1 MRIFLLTTV
10 ALIFLA
16 GCVGPKI
23 EKLAV
28 CSGKASLE
36 DSLAALN
43 NQAGQIKPFRASG
56 QCFATGNEK
65 GKKHKEEFSFKLWFN
80 PPNELRLFG
89 DVAFNARGLDIGCN
103 ETEFWFAARPKE
115 LGNSFSWGKW
125 SEQRQTPLG
134 RIILTPL
141 LDAFGKI
148 TIGNPQDWSLSNQGP
163 FDVLTEQSQGKIVK
177 KIYIYCCDYR
187 IRKIEYFDDEGN
199 VSVVLEMKNYR
210 EIFDGSLFPSELM
223 LRDFYYEGKEDL
235 IRVVLG
241 TVKKYDY
248 TTQKRAAFFERPT
261 DLNGFEHV
269 YRAVDGGLNEQEQ

>member
-1 MRIFLLTTV
+1 MRNFLLTTV
-10 ALIFLA
+10 ALIFIA

-28 CSGKASLE
+28 CPGKASLE

-56 QCFATGNEK
+56 QCFATVYENEK
-65 GKKHKEEFSFKLWFN
+65 RHKEAFAVKLWFN
-80 PPNELRLFG
+80 PPSELRFFG

-103 ETEFWFAARPKE
+103 ETEFWFAAKPKE

-125 SEQRQTPLG
+125 SEQKDSSGFVPKL
-134 RIILTPL
+134 L

-148 TIGNPQDWSLSNQGP
+148 TINNPQDWSLSNQGP

-187 IRKIEYFDDEGN
+187 IRKIEYFNDEGK

-223 LRDFYYEGKEDL
+223 LTSFRNDGKEDL
-235 IRVVLG
+235 IRVVFG
-241 TVKKYDY
+241 TVKVYEYSK
-248 TTQKRAAFFERPT
+248 QKRAAYFERPT
-261 DLNGFEHV
+261 DLNGFEHI
-269 YRAVDGGLNEQEQ
+269 YKSVDGQLIEQEQ

>member
-1 MRIFLLTTV
+1 MRKFLLTTV

-28 CSGKASLE
+28 CPGRGSLE

-56 QCFATGNEK
+56 QCFATVYENEK
-65 GKKHKEEFSFKLWFN
+65 RHKEAFAVKLWFN
-80 PPNELRLFG
+80 PPSELRFFG

-103 ETEFWFAARPKE
+103 ETEFWFAAKPKE

-125 SEQRQTPLG
+125 SEQKGSSGFVPKM
-134 RIILTPL
+134 L

-148 TIGNPQDWSLSNQGP
+148 TINNLQDWSLSNQGT
-163 FDVLTEQSQGKIVK
+163 FDILTEQSQGKIVK
-177 KIYIYCCDYR
+177 KFYIYCCDYR

-210 EIFDGSLFPSELM
+210 GIFDGSLFPSELM

-261 DLNGFEHV
+261 DLNGFEHI
-269 YRAVDGGLNEQEQ
+269 YRAADGGLIEQKK

>member
-1 MRIFLLTTV
+1 MRNFLLITV

-28 CSGKASLE
+28 CPGKASLE
-36 DSLAALN
+36 DSSAALN

-56 QCFATGNEK
+56 QCFATVYEDEK
-65 GKKHKEEFSFKLWFN
+65 RHKEAFAVKLWFN
-80 PPNELRLFG
+80 PPSEFRLFG

-103 ETEFWFAARPKE
+103 ETEFWFAAKPKE
-115 LGNSFSWGKW
+115 LGNSFLWGKW
-125 SEQRQTPLG
+125 SEQKGSSRFVPKL
-134 RIILTPL
+134 L

-148 TIGNPQDWSLSNQGP
+148 TIDNPQDWSLSYEGT
-163 FDVLTEQSQGKIVK
+163 FDILTEQSEGKIVK
-177 KIYIYCCDYR
+177 RIYIYCCDYR
-187 IRKIEYFDDEGN
+187 IRKIEYFDDEGKT
-199 VSVVLEMKNYR
+199 VFAVELSNYGA
-210 EIFDGSLFPSELM
+210 FNGGLFPMELK
-223 LRDFYYEGKEDL
+223 LTSFRNDGKEDL

-261 DLNGFEHV
+261 DLNGFEHI
-269 YRAVDGGLNEQEQ
+269 YRAVDGGLNEQKK